1 MSADFIV
8 HDNGEPDVIAPEAEQ
23 HALENLPLHALV
35 YLLGSRYCETDRI
48 WNVAWSLFGQ
58 LPKGWPLVQAI
69 CDYVHDRIAFDYRQ
83 TSRI

>member
-1 MSADFIV
+1 MIRAPSGRLTMSADFIV
-8 HDNGEPDVIAPEAEQ
+8 HDNGEADVIAPEAEQ

-58 LPKGWPLVQAI
+58 LPKG
-69 CDYVHDRIAFDYRQ
+69 
-83 TSRI
+83 